1 MQQKGFMV
9 MDMKKYENFQLDWN
23 INDIDRFNQALD
35 AIDEWAGNSIRTGV
49 DVTVKDIINEIQPDL
64 YDELSRGDKCRVGRA
79 VSYKYNNNC
88 YDNVERGNKKGAT
101 NTYRL

>member
-1 MQQKGFMV
+1 
-9 MDMKKYENFQLDWN
+9 MDMKKYKNFQLDWN
-23 INDIDRFNQALD
+23 INDIDKFNQALD
-35 AIDEWAGNSIRTGV
+35 AVDEWAGNSIRTGI
-49 DVTVKDIINEIQPDL
+49 DVTVKDIINEIQPNL

-79 VSYKYNNNC
+79 VSCKYNNGC